1 MTPLQMF
8 CICTIIHLIHI
19 TATSIIN
26 IMVFLDILEKVFCL
40 EGVDILLEIVFCLEE
55 LDIPLEI
62 IFCLEGVDIL
72 LEIIFCLEGLD
83 ILLEIIFDQEED
95 ILYTEVWPE
104 DQ

>member
-62 IFCLEGVDIL
+62 IFCLEGY
-72 LEIIFCLEGLD
+72 D

-104 DQ
+104 DQSAGEQQRHTAG

>member
-55 LDIPLEI
+55 LDI
-62 IFCLEGVDIL
+62 
-72 LEIIFCLEGLD
+72 
-83 ILLEIIFDQEED
+83 LLEIIFDQEED

-104 DQ
+104 DQSAGEQQRHTAG

>member
-19 TATSIIN
+19 TATLIIN

-72 LEIIFCLEGLD
+72 LEIIFCLEG
-83 ILLEIIFDQEED
+83 
-95 ILYTEVWPE
+95 
-104 DQ
+104 

>member
-55 LDIPLEI
+55 LDI
-62 IFCLEGVDIL
+62 L
-72 LEIIFCLEGLD
+72 LEIV
-83 ILLEIIFDQEED
+83 FDQEED

>member
-55 LDIPLEI
+55 LDI
-62 IFCLEGVDIL
+62 
-72 LEIIFCLEGLD
+72 
-83 ILLEIIFDQEED
+83 LLEIIFDQEED